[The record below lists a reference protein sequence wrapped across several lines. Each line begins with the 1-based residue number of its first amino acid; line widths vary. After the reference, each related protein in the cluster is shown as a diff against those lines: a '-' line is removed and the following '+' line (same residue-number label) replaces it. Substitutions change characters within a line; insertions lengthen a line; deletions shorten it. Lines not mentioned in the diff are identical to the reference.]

1 MERATVGSYESLC
14 STRAN
19 LSQVVMFAVVFA
31 VVPSILPEMVG
42 YTLYIFAPNVRV
54 ASILGGEIDT
64 GKRVNLIRTYTGTL
78 YVA

>member
-1 MERATVGSYESLC
+1 MELATVGIYEGLC

-19 LSQVVMFAVVFA
+19 LSQVVMFAVV
-31 VVPSILPEMVG
+31 PLILPEMVG
-42 YTLYIFAPNVRV
+42 YTLDIFAPNVRA

>member
-1 MERATVGSYESLC
+1 MELATVGIYESLC

-19 LSQVVMFAVVFA
+19 LSQVLMFA

-64 GKRVNLIRTYTGTL
+64 DKRVNLIRTYTGTL

>member
-1 MERATVGSYESLC
+1 MERATVGIYESLC

-19 LSQVVMFAVVFA
+19 LSQVLVFA

>member
-1 MERATVGSYESLC
+1 MELATVGIYESLC

-19 LSQVVMFAVVFA
+19 LSQVVMFAVV
-31 VVPSILPEMVG
+31 PSILPEMVE

>member
-1 MERATVGSYESLC
+1 MERATVGIYESLC

-19 LSQVVMFAVVFA
+19 LSQVLMFA

-78 YVA
+78 YGA

>member
-1 MERATVGSYESLC
+1 MELATVGIYESLC

-19 LSQVVMFAVVFA
+19 LSQVLMFA

>member
-1 MERATVGSYESLC
+1 MELATVGIYEGLC

-19 LSQVVMFAVVFA
+19 LSQVLMFA

>member
-1 MERATVGSYESLC
+1 MERATVGIYESLC

-19 LSQVVMFAVVFA
+19 LSQVVMFAVV
-31 VVPSILPEMVG
+31 PSILPEMVE

>member
-1 MERATVGSYESLC
+1 MKRATVGIYESLC

-19 LSQVVMFAVVFA
+19 LSQVVMFA

>member
-1 MERATVGSYESLC
+1 MERATVGIYESLC

-19 LSQVVMFAVVFA
+19 LSQVVMFA

>member
-1 MERATVGSYESLC
+1 MERATVGIYESLC

-19 LSQVVMFAVVFA
+19 LSQVVMFA

-54 ASILGGEIDT
+54 AAILGGEIDT

>member
-1 MERATVGSYESLC
+1 MELATVGIYESLC

-19 LSQVVMFAVVFA
+19 LSQVVMFA

>member
-1 MERATVGSYESLC
+1 MERATVGIYESLC

-19 LSQVVMFAVVFA
+19 LSQVLMFA

-42 YTLYIFAPNVRV
+42 YTLYIFAPNVRA

>member
-1 MERATVGSYESLC
+1 MEWATVGIYESLY

-19 LSQVVMFAVVFA
+19 LSQVVMFA

-42 YTLYIFAPNVRV
+42 YTLYIFAPNVRA

>member
-1 MERATVGSYESLC
+1 MERATVGIYESLC

-19 LSQVVMFAVVFA
+19 LSQVLMFA

-64 GKRVNLIRTYTGTL
+64 GKRVNLIRTYAGTL

>member
-1 MERATVGSYESLC
+1 MERATVGIYESLC

-19 LSQVVMFAVVFA
+19 LSQVLMFA

>member
-1 MERATVGSYESLC
+1 MERATVGIYESLC

-19 LSQVVMFAVVFA
+19 LSQVLMFA

-54 ASILGGEIDT
+54 ASILDGEIDT

>member
-1 MERATVGSYESLC
+1 MKRATVGIYESLC

-19 LSQVVMFAVVFA
+19 LSQVLMFA